1 MSRLQPVDPAV
12 ATGTAKELLD
22 RIQAAFGMT
31 PNMARAMAANPAV
44 LDGWLRLST
53 SLGRTLSPKL
63 NERIA
68 IAIAEANGCGYC
80 LSAHTAVGRMVGLDA
95 DELHASRRGGSA
107 DPKVSAA
114 LRFAREGTR
123 SAGT

>member
-1 MSRLQPVDPAV
+1 MSRLQPVDPSA

-22 RIQAAFGMT
+22 RIQAAFGVT

-44 LDGWLRLST
+44 LDGWLHLST

-95 DELHASRRGGSA
+95 TSSRPADAEAQPTRRSPRLSGS
-107 DPKVSAA
+107 P
-114 LRFAREGTR
+114 AR
-123 SAGT
+123 